1 MPIAVERLRH
11 RADFLR
17 VAASRWKYATPGLVV
32 QMRPREDMSSPAAR
46 VGFTVTKKV
55 GNAVIRNRARRRL
68 REAARAALPAAAL
81 PGCDYVLIAR
91 SGTISRPY
99 LELVGD
105 LTSALAAL
113 AAKSRAPQRPSS

>member
-1 MPIAVERLRH
+1 MLIAVERLRH

-46 VGFTVTKKV
+46 VGFTVTRKV

-81 PGCDYVLIAR
+81 PGYDYVLIAR

-99 LELVGD
+99 LDLVGD
-105 LTSALAAL
+105 LKSALAAL
-113 AAKSRAPQRPSS
+113 AAKSRAPQRPPS

>member
-17 VAASRWKYATPGLVV
+17 VAAGRWKYATPGLVV
-32 QMRPREDMSSPAAR
+32 QMRPREDMSSPATR

-55 GNAVIRNRARRRL
+55 GSAVTRNRARRRL
-68 REAARAALPAAAL
+68 REAARVALPQAAL

-91 SGTISRPY
+91 AGTVGRPY
-99 LELVGD
+99 SELVGD
-105 LTSALAAL
+105 LKSALAAL
-113 AAKSRAPQRPSS
+113 AAKSRAPQKPAS